1 MGISRVTVIVRN
13 GDLQQALKVFKKKV
27 ATSGHLEELR
37 DRREYTKPTTKKREQ
52 KLKAKRKND
61 LEVQREKLL
70 RKF

>member
-1 MGISRVTVIVRN
+1 MGLSRVTVIVRN

-27 ATSGHLEELR
+27 ATSGHLDELR
-37 DRREYTKPTTKKREQ
+37 DRREYTKPTTKKRLIKQ
-52 KLKAKRKND
+52 KAKRKND